1 MENNTLV
8 IERVK
13 KDDEGLYECKA
24 SNDMGQDSTSA
35 FIKIQG
41 EVQAKAKCRCGVGL
55 RRTRVQ
61 SWTLAA
67 FKMSLYVEPT
77 GSEEKSNIEV
87 IILVCTGL
95 AATLFWLLLTL
106 FIRKLRKVRASNC
119 TKGLGWG
126 RVYV

>member
-41 EVQAKAKCRCGVGL
+41 EFQAEVKRIHGVGL
-55 RRTRVQ
+55 RRTVVQ
-61 SWTLAA
+61 SWTSAT
-67 FKMSLYVEPT
+67 FKIWLY
-77 GSEEKSNIEV
+77 I
-87 IILVCTGL
+87 
-95 AATLFWLLLTL
+95 
-106 FIRKLRKVRASNC
+106 
-119 TKGLGWG
+119 
-126 RVYV
+126 

>member
-13 KDDEGLYECKA
+13 KDDEGLYECRA
-24 SNDMGQDSTSA
+24 SNDLGQDSTSA
-35 FIKIQG
+35 FTRIQG
-41 EVQAKAKCRCGVGL
+41 EPGL
-55 RRTRVQ
+55 RACRVPLG
-61 SWTLAA
+61 SLRELGHFSDLAVHSPA
-67 FKMSLYVEPT
+67 

-106 FIRKLRKVRASNC
+106 FIRKLRKVRELPSC
-119 TKGLGWG
+119 TRQLQS
-126 RVYV
+126 

>member
-41 EVQAKAKCRCGVGL
+41 KLQAKAKCGL
-55 RRTRVQ
+55 CRT
-61 SWTLAA
+61 
-67 FKMSLYVEPT
+67 
-77 GSEEKSNIEV
+77 EENLSSVMDFGCI
-87 IILVCTGL
+87 
-95 AATLFWLLLTL
+95 
-106 FIRKLRKVRASNC
+106 
-119 TKGLGWG
+119 
-126 RVYV
+126 

>member
-41 EVQAKAKCRCGVGL
+41 EVQAKAKCIYCVGL
-55 RRTRVQ
+55 RRTIVQ
-61 SWTLAA
+61 SRTLAT
-67 FKMSLYVEPT
+67 FKIGLY
-77 GSEEKSNIEV
+77 I
-87 IILVCTGL
+87 
-95 AATLFWLLLTL
+95 
-106 FIRKLRKVRASNC
+106 
-119 TKGLGWG
+119 
-126 RVYV
+126 